1 MALSQTQ
8 SIGGFDI
15 PPVIS
20 NTVGNVTEKVKSV
33 SDHIP
38 DPVKETAKDIGKDWA
53 QSKAADKLDSADR
66 IVNNPLTKAVARMIS
81 PDAKHSVDDA
91 GDKIKEKQKDKD
103 IVGNHTKSLISK
115 LEDSLDF
122 YNT

>member
-20 NTVGNVTEKVKSV
+20 DTVGKVKSM
-33 SDHIP
+33 SDRVP
-38 DPVKETAKDIGKDWA
+38 DPVKETVKDIAKDYA
-53 QSKAADKLDSADR
+53 HSKAADKLDSADK

-81 PDAKHSVDDA
+81 PNAKQSVDDA
-91 GDKIKEKQKDKD
+91 GDKIKEK
-103 IVGNHTKSLISK
+103 
-115 LEDSLDF
+115 
-122 YNT
+122 